1 KKKGIDLKDIQVLAP
16 MYRSQ
21 AGITMINKHLQQ
33 VVNPKT
39 PGKREKKMND
49 VIFRVGD
56 KVIQLVNQP
65 EDGVFN
71 GDIGEIVAILKKMKI
86 QNMWSS
92 WSFYLKIKKLFMN
105 GKIT

>member
-1 KKKGIDLKDIQVLAP
+1 QDFSFISCSEHHMIDVITTIFTKAKKKGIDLKDIQVLAP

-39 PGKREKKMND
+39 SGKREKKMND

-56 KVIQLVNQP
+56 MVIQLVNQP
-65 EDGVFN
+65 EDGDYKREQRASTN
-71 GDIGEIVAILKKMKI
+71 G
-86 QNMWSS
+86 
-92 WSFYLKIKKLFMN
+92 
-105 GKIT
+105 

>member
-1 KKKGIDLKDIQVLAP
+1 MIDVITTSTTKAKKKGIDLKDIQVLAP

-39 PGKREKKMND
+39 SGKREKKMND
-49 VIFRVGD
+49 VIFRVTD
-56 KVIQLVNQP
+56 KVIQLVNQT

-71 GDIGEIVAILKKMKI
+71 GAIGEIVAMFEDDINTEHEK
-86 QNMWSS
+86 Q
-92 WSFYLKIKKLFMN
+92 
-105 GKIT
+105 